1 MAEVEK
7 RNIIASEEAT
17 EEEKTSYLLHK
28 QVFPKIGAKQDKPSI
43 YDYKLEDLEQKMVEM
58 GQKKFRARQLY
69 KWLYEKRVHSF
80 DEMTDVS
87 KDFREV
93 LKQTFNIYRPKV
105 IIKEDSKDGTV
116 KTLSRLFDGSDIET
130 VLMRYEYG
138 DSVCVTSEVGCNM
151 GCEFCASGLIKK
163 SRGLTAGEMVAQVL
177 NMDEALRAKDPTSHV
192 THIVVMGIGE
202 PMDNYQNVMDFVKI
216 MNSPYALAIGARHI
230 TVSTCGVIPGIL
242 KFGKEGLQVNLA
254 ISLHAPNNEI
264 RQKIM
269 PINRAFPLEKL
280 IPAIQQYT
288 KDSGGRL
295 VTYEYILLK
304 GINDSPE
311 CALELANLIKPT
323 FGFVNLIPYN
333 PVKEKPYERSDW
345 QTVKTFQTILMR
357 HGIKTTV
364 RKEFGTDIDAACGQL
379 RARHEK
385 VIK

>member
-1 MAEVEK
+1 
-7 RNIIASEEAT
+7 
-17 EEEKTSYLLHK
+17 
-28 QVFPKIGAKQDKPSI
+28 
-43 YDYKLEDLEQKMVEM
+43 
-58 GQKKFRARQLY
+58 
-69 KWLYEKRVHSF
+69 
-80 DEMTDVS
+80 MTDVS

-105 IIKEDSKDGTV
+105 IIEEDSKDGTV

-242 KFGKEGLQVNLA
+242 KFGKEGLQINLA

-264 RQKIM
+264 RQK
-269 PINRAFPLEKL
+269 
-280 IPAIQQYT
+280 
-288 KDSGGRL
+288 
-295 VTYEYILLK
+295 
-304 GINDSPE
+304 
-311 CALELANLIKPT
+311 
-323 FGFVNLIPYN
+323 
-333 PVKEKPYERSDW
+333 
-345 QTVKTFQTILMR
+345 
-357 HGIKTTV
+357 
-364 RKEFGTDIDAACGQL
+364 
-379 RARHEK
+379 
-385 VIK
+385 